1 MKPAVF
7 SYSAP
12 ETIEEAVG
20 LLADHGPEAKVLA
33 GGQSLTPLLNFRLA
47 RPARIIDINRVDGLS
62 YIASNGS
69 LRIGALTR
77 LTEVEESGEAAA
89 GHPILNR
96 AVSCIGHR
104 AIRNRGTVGGSL
116 AHNDPAAELPALLLA
131 LGAEAAARSPR
142 GERTLPVQDLIGELF
157 FETNLAPDE
166 LLTEIRIPAM
176 AESSGWGFQELARR
190 HGDFA
195 LAGAA
200 AVIDMDG
207 STIRSAAVGAFG
219 GAHAV
224 RLRGAEAAL
233 EGAEAGEAAFAEAG
247 ARAAAEFPAASDV
260 HGSAEYRRHLAGVL
274 TSRALAEAAG
284 NAGGGENG

>member
-12 ETIEEAVG
+12 ESIEEAVG
-20 LLADHGPEAKVLA
+20 LLAEHGPEAKVLA
-33 GGQSLTPLLNFRLA
+33 GGQSLAPLLNMRLA

-62 YIASNGS
+62 YISSNGS

-77 LTEVEESGEAAA
+77 LTAVEESGGAAA
-89 GHPILNR
+89 GHPIINR
-96 AVSCIGHR
+96 AVSFIGHR
-104 AIRNRGTVGGSL
+104 AIRNRGTIGGSL
-116 AHNDPAAELPALLLA
+116 AHNDPAAETPALLLA
-131 LGAEAAARSPR
+131 LDAEVTARSAG
-142 GERTLPVQDLIGELF
+142 GERTVTAQDLVGELF
-157 FETNLAPDE
+157 FETSLAPDE
-166 LLTEIRIPAM
+166 LLTEIRIPALP
-176 AESSGWGFQELARR
+176 ESSGWGFQELARR

-195 LAGAA
+195 LAGIA

-207 STIRSAAVGAFG
+207 SIIRSAAVAAFG
-219 GAHAV
+219 GVHAA
-224 RLRGAEAAL
+224 RLRGAEAVL

-284 NAGGGENG
+284 NAGGGKNG